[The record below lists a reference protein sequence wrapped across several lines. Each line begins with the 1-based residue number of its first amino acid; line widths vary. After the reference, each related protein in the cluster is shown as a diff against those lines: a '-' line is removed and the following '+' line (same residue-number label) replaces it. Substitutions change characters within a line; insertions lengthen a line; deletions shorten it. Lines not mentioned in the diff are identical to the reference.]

1 MFYYNV
7 QTVYCQTKER
17 QNTQI
22 KRGMHLRKRITQLSM
37 HRRMQKVY
45 LKNVISNDSIKIDD
59 YTMYNEIHFHKVI
72 RGLDCCQ

>member
-1 MFYYNV
+1 
-7 QTVYCQTKER
+7 
-17 QNTQI
+17 
-22 KRGMHLRKRITQLSM
+22 MHLRKRITQLSM

-72 RGLDCCQ
+72 CGLDCCQ

>member
-1 MFYYNV
+1 
-7 QTVYCQTKER
+7 
-17 QNTQI
+17 
-22 KRGMHLRKRITQLSM
+22 MHLRKRIMQLSM